1 MMFKNIKPLDPKALD
16 GKVVKLHYSSDG
28 NHFVL
33 VGQDIDDKTMFVFMA
48 GEVHESDV

>member
-1 MMFKNIKPLDPKALD
+1 MFKNIKPLDPKSLN

-33 VGQDIDDKTMFVFMA
+33 VGQDIDDRTIYMLMD
-48 GEVHESDV
+48 GEVHESDG